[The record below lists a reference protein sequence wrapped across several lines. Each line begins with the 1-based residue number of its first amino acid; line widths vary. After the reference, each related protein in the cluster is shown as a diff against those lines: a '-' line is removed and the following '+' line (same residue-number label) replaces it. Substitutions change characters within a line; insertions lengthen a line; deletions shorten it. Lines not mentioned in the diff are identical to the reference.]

1 MNKARVWLFSG
12 LVIILAGL
20 LAFTFFQP
28 WWVCHVESSAAG
40 IHDVTV
46 YPYGLDGG
54 GLEGYFKLMPEGGKE
69 VAMPAWFTPAMYVYL
84 GLALAAL
91 LVGAFLRNKNIKVFG
106 RTINLSR
113 WLILIVGI
121 SYIIVV
127 IAAVVMVKV
136 RNEAMGLPFL
146 GAKVGID
153 LGQFAMWH
161 IVLDATASLQIGFWL
176 ACAVGP
182 LLVAVALLK
191 NKIIGSKPA

>member
-28 WWVCHVESSAAG
+28 WWVCHVESTMAG
-40 IHDVTV
+40 THDVIV

-54 GLEGYFKLMPEGGKE
+54 GLEGYFKLMPQGGKE
-69 VAMPAWFTPAMYVYL
+69 VEMPAWFTPAMYVYL

-91 LVGAFLRNKNIKVFG
+91 LVGAFFRNKDIKVFG

-136 RNEAMGLPFL
+136 RNEAMGMPFL
-146 GAKVGID
+146 GNKWVV
-153 LGQFAMWH
+153 LGNFAMWD
-161 IVLDATASLQIGFWL
+161 IELDATSSLKMGFWL